1 MYDDSLSVDRSYRGP
16 VRGVI
21 LDWSGTVVDA
31 YVLAP
36 ARVFVEVF
44 GRRGVEV
51 SMSEARGPMGVTKDV
66 HLSRLLEVPAIR
78 ERWRAAHG
86 RDPDRTDVRAMF
98 EDFVPLQIEC
108 LPDHAQL
115 LPGVVEMASTLQNDY
130 RVKIGVTTGFVRS
143 MVDVLLEH
151 SHRQGF
157 FPDCT
162 VAGDEVAHG
171 ARPRPFMLYRNLD
184 LMDVHPIRAVV
195 KVDDTTSGVSEG
207 LEAGCWSVGIARY
220 GNYMDAHS
228 LSEAASWSAEE
239 VSERLAAARRIL
251 WEAGAHYVIDE
262 PLELL
267 GVVDDVNLRL
277 ARGERP

>member
-1 MYDDSLSVDRSYRGP
+1 MSDESSRVERSYRGP

-44 GRRGVEV
+44 GRRGVEIT
-51 SMSEARGPMGVTKDV
+51 MAEARGPMGVTKDL
-66 HLSRLLEVPAIR
+66 HIRRLLEVPAIR
-78 ERWRAAHG
+78 ERWRAVHG
-86 RDPDRTDVRAMF
+86 RDPNQADARGMF
-98 EDFVPLQIEC
+98 EDFVPIQIEC
-108 LPDHAQL
+108 LPEHAEL
-115 LPGVVEMASTLQNDY
+115 LPGVVEMAARLQTDY

-143 MVDVLLEH
+143 MVDVLLVRAR
-151 SHRQGF
+151 SQGF
-157 FPDCT
+157 HPDCT
-162 VAGDEVAHG
+162 VAGDEVTHG

-184 LMDVHPIRAVV
+184 LMDVHPIQSVV
-195 KVDDTTSGVSEG
+195 KVDDTVSGVEEG

-220 GNYMDAHS
+220 GNYMNANS
-228 LSEAASWSAEE
+228 LSEARSWTPPE

-251 WEAGAHYVIDE
+251 WEAGAHFVIDE

-267 GVVDDVNLRL
+267 GVVDEVNLRL
-277 ARGERP
+277 ERGERP

>member
-1 MYDDSLSVDRSYRGP
+1 
-16 VRGVI
+16 VI

-44 GRRGVEV
+44 KRRGVEIT
-51 SMSEARGPMGVTKDV
+51 MSEARGPMGVTKDL
-66 HLSRLLEVPAIR
+66 HIRRLLEKPAISD
-78 ERWRAAHG
+78 RWRAVHG
-86 RDPDRTDVRAMF
+86 RGPDEADARGMF
-98 EDFVPLQIEC
+98 EDFVPLTIEC
-108 LPDHAQL
+108 LPEHAEL
-115 LPGVVEMASTLQNDY
+115 LPGVVEMAGRLQNDY
-130 RVKIGVTTGFVRS
+130 GVKIGVTTGFVRS
-143 MVDVLLEH
+143 MVDVLLVRAR
-151 SHRQGF
+151 RQGF
-157 FPDCT
+157 HPDCT
-162 VAGDEVAHG
+162 VAGDEVTHG

-184 LMDVHPIRAVV
+184 LLDVHPIQAVV
-195 KVDDTTSGVSEG
+195 KVDDTTSGVEEG

-220 GNYMDAHS
+220 GNYMNAHS
-228 LSEAASWSAEE
+228 LSEARSWSPEE

-277 ARGERP
+277 GRGERP